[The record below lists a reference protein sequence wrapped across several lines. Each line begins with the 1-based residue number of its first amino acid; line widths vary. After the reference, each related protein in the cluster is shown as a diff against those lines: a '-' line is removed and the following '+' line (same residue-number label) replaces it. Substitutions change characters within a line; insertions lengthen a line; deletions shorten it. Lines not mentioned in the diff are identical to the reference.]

1 MRFIKPP
8 RLKSGEVIGI
18 ISPASSVQD
27 PSLLNKGVRYIENNG
42 YRVEV
47 GKSVDKIKGYLA
59 GDDEERVDD
68 LNQMFKNKNVKA
80 IICVRGGYGSG
91 RIIDKINYKLIRN
104 NPKILVGYS
113 DITALQ
119 MAIIKKT
126 GLITF
131 AGPML
136 APDFAERMNPESEDF
151 FWRLITSKKKIGRLS
166 FADNNK
172 LPAINKGSAV
182 GRIIGGNL
190 SVLSSLI
197 GTPYFPELKDKILL
211 MEDIDEIPYRIDRL
225 LNQMR
230 LNNVFKQVKGILLG
244 RFVDCYEHDPEKK
257 TLTLGEVMED
267 YLQDLKIPVIYSFPH
282 GHIKEKI
289 TVPFGIKV
297 KINAS
302 RGFVEYEESAVR

>member
-119 MAIIKKT
+119 MAISKKT

-136 APDFAERMNPESEDF
+136 ASDFADRMNPESEDF

>member
-59 GDDEERVDD
+59 GDDEERTDD

-119 MAIIKKT
+119 MAISKKT

-136 APDFAERMNPESEDF
+136 ASDFADRMNPESEDF